1 MIHDKLTSTIRL
13 TNFINLEELSILVA
27 IKLQHVSKSYQ
38 GPVIEDLNLT
48 IPTQQITALVGP
60 SGSGKSTLLNLIAG
74 LTTPDSGQIW
84 FDEQPIFDAD
94 QSLNCPPAKRQL
106 AMVFQDFALWP
117 HMTVHQNIAFA
128 IETHLSKA
136 ECRKRVEW
144 ALAQVSLADY
154 GQRYPR
160 ELSGGQ
166 QQRVALARALA
177 TQPDLILFDEAL
189 SALDPQLRLQLQQD
203 ISALV
208 KAHHLTAIFVTHDR
222 QEALRIADNIVLLH
236 AGRVVQSDTAANLY
250 QYPRNQFA
258 ARFMGPLNQIDDH
271 TAVRPE
277 HVHLVEQG
285 ADGPCY
291 PGQILTSTFMGDHYD
306 TLVQMADYQ
315 WHLKTALPYA
325 PATITM
331 TVDSSAILT
340 Y

>member
-1 MIHDKLTSTIRL
+1 M
-13 TNFINLEELSILVA
+13 VA

-48 IPTQQITALVGP
+48 IPTQQVTALVGP

-203 ISALV
+203 ISVLV

-250 QYPRNQFA
+250 QHPRNQFA

>member
-74 LTTPDSGQIW
+74 STTPDSAQIW

-208 KAHHLTAIFVTHDR
+208 KSHHLTAIFVTHDR
-222 QEALRIADNIVLLH
+222 QEALRIADNIVLLLPDRLSKVILLPICISIRVTSLPH
-236 AGRVVQSDTAANLY
+236 ALW
-250 QYPRNQFA
+250 
-258 ARFMGPLNQIDDH
+258 
-271 TAVRPE
+271 VR
-277 HVHLVEQG
+277 
-285 ADGPCY
+285 
-291 PGQILTSTFMGDHYD
+291 
-306 TLVQMADYQ
+306 
-315 WHLKTALPYA
+315 
-325 PATITM
+325 
-331 TVDSSAILT
+331 
-340 Y
+340 